1 MAFLEFHY
9 FSKAI
14 RTGVTVNVI
23 LPEIGKKEEG
33 IGNIGSYKTVWLLH
47 GLNGNQNSWIENTA
61 IERYAR
67 ERNLAVVMPCADRS
81 WYADTAYGA
90 NYFTFIAEELPKVCR
105 SYFRGMSDKREDN
118 IVAGLSMGGYGA
130 LKIALT
136 YPERFGYVASL
147 SGALDITRKGRP
159 CNLAEWR
166 ANFGFD
172 LKDPL
177 ELENTPND
185 LFYLTRKNKKNALP
199 FPKTYLWCGTE
210 DTLIGINRVYRDLLT
225 EFEIPHLYEESAGTH
240 NWKYWDAK
248 IQTILNWL
256 PLQKEAK

>member
-1 MAFLEFHY
+1 MAFFEFRY

-14 RTGVTVNVI
+14 RTGVTVNVL
-23 LPEIGKKEEG
+23 LPEIDKKEEG
-33 IGNIGSYKTVWLLH
+33 CGASNVTYKTLWLLH

-67 ERNLAVVMPCADRS
+67 TYKIAVVMPCADRS
-81 WYADTAYGA
+81 WYTDTAYGA
-90 NYFTFIAEELPKVCR
+90 KYFTFIAEELPEVCR
-105 SYFRGMSDKREDN
+105 SFFKGMSEKREDN

-147 SGALDITRKGRP
+147 SGSLDITRKGRT
-159 CNLAEWR
+159 CNLEEWR
-166 ANFGFD
+166 GIFGFD
-172 LKDPL
+172 LKSPL
-177 ELENTPND
+177 ELENTPHD
-185 LFYLTRKNKKNALP
+185 LFYLTRENKKNARP

-210 DTLIGINRVYRDLLT
+210 DALITVNRSFRDLLT
-225 EFEIPHLYEESAGTH
+225 DLAIPHLYEESEGTH

-248 IQTILNWL
+248 IMGALDYL
-256 PLQKEAK
+256 LEKR